1 MGTAQYIHQKNGP
14 QVVTFMLEERQGC
27 FSGQSLLLEFCWAV
41 LCLSTI
47 LVPWLLEACAA
58 NQNMNQTMCIVR
70 VTKVTT
76 YVTGCKY
83 QYPQSI

>member
-1 MGTAQYIHQKNGP
+1 KGSQGQGRVSTSLPTSMEQMLMGTAQYIHQKNGP

-47 LVPWLLEACAA
+47 LVPWLL
-58 NQNMNQTMCIVR
+58 
-70 VTKVTT
+70 
-76 YVTGCKY
+76 
-83 QYPQSI
+83 